1 MTTHSCIPA
10 QAIPWTEGPAGYSP
24 WGHKE
29 SDTTARQNANTNKNA
44 KEMRQRVT
52 SLPPPWG
59 QCHSHHPPSSFFR
72 FCYDCYSPLHNIILT
87 SFHSVSLVKCIH
99 IELVAQI
106 LPDVNLQS
114 KRVTRP
120 SLSFEPRISGSV
132 LLQEMKSPLPATNL
146 LPSGP
151 LMTLFVLKGW
161 PWKQYL
167 DLT

>member
-1 MTTHSCIPA
+1 M
-10 QAIPWTEGPAGYSP
+10 
-24 WGHKE
+24 
-29 SDTTARQNANTNKNA
+29 
-44 KEMRQRVT
+44 
-52 SLPPPWG
+52 
-59 QCHSHHPPSSFFR
+59 
-72 FCYDCYSPLHNIILT
+72 
-87 SFHSVSLVKCIH
+87 SLVKCIH

-151 LMTLFVLKGW
+151 LMTLFVLKGEKSRFSLMGW
-161 PWKQYL
+161 MMCHVEL
-167 DLT
+167 